1 MSAQSYIKLW
11 TAEPSEHDEVQAYD
25 LLSYEYDF
33 RKLTTPCGQAA
44 GKTTGGQM
52 QVSIAGFPSK
62 ELLEWMFNSRILK
75 SGEVM
80 NTSGKLG
87 TPKETIRFK
96 GAQCLDFHVHSTVK
110 ESCISLLIHFREMEA
125 GDSCHLNL
133 K

>member
-1 MSAQSYIKLW
+1 M
-11 TAEPSEHDEVQAYD
+11 DVQFTHP
-25 LLSYEYDF
+25 EK
-33 RKLTTPCGQAA
+33 R
-44 GKTTGGQM
+44 
-52 QVSIAGFPSK
+52 
-62 ELLEWMFNSRILK
+62 
-75 SGEVM
+75 EVM

-110 ESCISLLIHFREMEA
+110 ESCTAAYPFQEMEA

>member
-1 MSAQSYIKLW
+1 MRASR
-11 TAEPSEHDEVQAYD
+11 
-25 LLSYEYDF
+25 
-33 RKLTTPCGQAA
+33 RKDHR
-44 GKTTGGQM
+44 GQM

-87 TPKETIRFK
+87 TPKEIVRFK

-110 ESCISLLIHFREMEA
+110 ESCTSLLIHFREMEA